1 MKSVEWLTAGMCFVD
16 PTTVRYPIVPYVMLN
31 DYISE
36 AMCMHA
42 GECVCVCV
50 CVCACVCACVCIMC
64 VRVCVCGCACV
75 CVCICLCEYMYMHV
89 CMHAQLQNNF

>member
-1 MKSVEWLTAGMCFVD
+1 MIRLSTGVKSVEWLTAGMCLVD
-16 PTTVRYPIVPYVMLN
+16 PATVRYPIVPYVMLI

-42 GECVCVCV
+42 GVCVHV
-50 CVCACVCACVCIMC
+50 C
-64 VRVCVCGCACV
+64 VRV
-75 CVCICLCEYMYMHV
+75 CEYMYMHV